1 MEPSLDLWFKREI
14 LPHEGALLRY
24 LYRVWPRRDD
34 ITDLRQE
41 TYTRVFESARLSRPL
56 NPNAFLF
63 ATARNLM
70 TDRLRRERVVSIEAV
85 GDIEELNV
93 LIDELTPERRSIAR
107 QEFKRL
113 ANAFDRL
120 PAKCREVIWLRRV
133 QEFSQ
138 REVAVRLA
146 ITESAVEKHISR
158 AVRLLNAELRSE
170 SGAGALLDAA
180 DLGFEKSH
188 GTQQPD

>member
-1 MEPSLDLWFKREI
+1 
-14 LPHEGALLRY
+14 
-24 LYRVWPRRDD
+24 
-34 ITDLRQE
+34 
-41 TYTRVFESARLSRPL
+41 
-56 NPNAFLF
+56 
-63 ATARNLM
+63 M
-70 TDRLRRERVVSIEAV
+70 TDRLRREHVVSIEAV

-120 PAKCREVIWLRRV
+120 PAKCREVLWLRRV
-133 QEFSQ
+133 QELSQ
-138 REVAVRLA
+138 REVAVHLR

-158 AVRLLNAELRSE
+158 AVRLLNAELRIE
-170 SGAGALLDAA
+170 GGAGALHDTE

-188 GTQQPD
+188 GTQQPY